1 MRLGALFVAVCM
13 TVIAA
18 SAGVVLYF
26 AYGFGGAEAII
37 VAIAALT
44 ALALYNAVSTHTNV
58 RSVVGPQLADLF
70 RGSADLARQLAETGR
85 RLAAVEAKLER
96 ALAKGEATAEP
107 LAFEIG
113 ELGALVDQ
121 LAESVSTH
129 ESRLGVVE
137 QAQQSARATAL
148 QFEQRREAQRLGSHR
163 LEAQRS
169 EPQKLPSPRVEPQ
182 RPEPPAVEPPK
193 PFLPNPEPP
202 LSSRPE
208 PPPKAELPSPEV
220 LKALLAEHK
229 PSARSEPPPL
239 EPFRTEPAKVELPP
253 ALPESIARPPV
264 AAPARAPERASTDI
278 AIAGDQAP
286 GPAQPAPA
294 RAPTVV
300 PVPVTATPAAPP
312 APVTSAVAAR
322 EQLEGDSRVGPEMLA
337 AVRSAVEGNR
347 IDLHLQPIV
356 TLPQR
361 KVRFYEAM
369 SRLRTPAGDVVMA
382 SEFISQAESSGLMPK
397 IDNLVVFRCVQVL
410 RRLLLKNREVGV
422 FCNLSAATLTDAA
435 VFPQLLEFLD
445 ANRAI
450 APSLVLE
457 FTHGALRGAGPIETE
472 SLAAL
477 RACGYAF
484 SMDNVTNLRIEP
496 RELSSRGFRFVKLRA
511 NLILNRGGV
520 SADIYPGDLSDL
532 LGRYGID
539 LIAEKIESEG
549 TVVDLLDYDVKFG
562 QGFLFS
568 PPRPVRAEA
577 LQGGGGER
585 NDVVTR
591 PDPGAGGGGGQ
602 PKGANVG
609 AGAATA
615 GPEARPG
622 LRSTD
627 LTKLARRV

>member
-1 MRLGALFVAVCM
+1 
-13 TVIAA
+13 
-18 SAGVVLYF
+18 
-26 AYGFGGAEAII
+26 
-37 VAIAALT
+37 
-44 ALALYNAVSTHTNV
+44 
-58 RSVVGPQLADLF
+58 
-70 RGSADLARQLAETGR
+70 
-85 RLAAVEAKLER
+85 
-96 ALAKGEATAEP
+96 
-107 LAFEIG
+107 
-113 ELGALVDQ
+113 
-121 LAESVSTH
+121 
-129 ESRLGVVE
+129 
-137 QAQQSARATAL
+137 
-148 QFEQRREAQRLGSHR
+148 
-163 LEAQRS
+163 
-169 EPQKLPSPRVEPQ
+169 
-182 RPEPPAVEPPK
+182 
-193 PFLPNPEPP
+193 
-202 LSSRPE
+202 
-208 PPPKAELPSPEV
+208 V

-229 PSARSEPPPL
+229 PPAQSEPPPL
-239 EPFRTEPAKVELPP
+239 EPFRTEPAKIELPP

-286 GPAQPAPA
+286 AAAQPAPA
-294 RAPTVV
+294 LAPTVV

-312 APVTSAVAAR
+312 APVTSAVAAP

-457 FTHGALRGAGPIETE
+457 FTQGALRGAGPIETE
-472 SLAAL
+472 SFAAL

-520 SADIYPGDLSDL
+520 SADIYPGGLSDL

-562 QGFLFS
+562 QGFVFS

-577 LQGGGGER
+577 LQGGGER

-591 PDPGAGGGGGQ
+591 PDPGAGGGGGK

-627 LTKLARRV
+627 LTKLARHV